1 MIIIN
6 LKFKKQVGEVLF
18 NLDDNE
24 KDPSKYYCFKDSQYL
39 FLRTENKK
47 SVKLIS
53 IDDFKEKKTY
63 TISHNRNIS

>member
-1 MIIIN
+1 
-6 LKFKKQVGEVLF
+6 LF
-18 NLDDNE
+18 NLEDNE

-39 FLRTENKK
+39 IMRTENKK

-63 TISHNRNIS
+63 NISHNRNIS